1 MANYAGNAIQGA
13 GTGAAAGA
21 AFGPWGALAGGA
33 IGLAAGLFSAYE
45 QAQDEKE
52 RQRILEKAAQ
62 QLNTSTAELK
72 SAVNQ
77 WYIDHPS
84 MGSQTDVNKYTQLVG
99 EYDPYEFIYS
109 DEDTNGDGIPDAIKD
124 FDNNY
129 NVDDYYAPNREALIE
144 KTADAVQAKAAGAG
158 IGRGTGAANQIA
170 TSVADKN
177 EQLYKDALAAMNQDR
192 QFAYNLWNAKIQQ
205 GQNRLNQLK
214 NAKDTQLSLYGGLA
228 EDFQNWNK
236 SKLQS
241 MIDLD
246 QQKMN
251 NDLSLTLASI

>member
-1 MANYAGNAIQGA
+1 MANYGKSALTGA

-21 AFGPWGALAGGA
+21 AFGPWGAVAGGA

-45 QAQDEKE
+45 EAQDEKE
-52 RQRILEKAAQ
+52 RRRILEQASQ
-62 QLNTSTAELK
+62 QLNASTEELQ
-72 SAVNQ
+72 SLVNQ
-77 WYIDHPS
+77 WYKDNPS
-84 MGSQTDVNKYTQLVG
+84 IGSQQDVESYRNLVDT
-99 EYDPYEFIYS
+99 YDPNEFVYNYE
-109 DEDTNGDGIPDAIKD
+109 D
-124 FDNNY
+124 FDDKY
-129 NVDDYYAPNREALIE
+129 NVDDYYAPNRDALIE
-144 KTADAVQAKAAGAG
+144 KTGDAVQARAAGAG

-170 TSVADKN
+170 TAVADKN
-177 EQLYKDALAAMNQDR
+177 EDLYKDALEAMNQDR

-236 SKLQS
+236 SKLQQQ
-241 MIDLD
+241 IDLD

-251 NDLSLTLASI
+251 NQLSLTLASI

>member
-1 MANYAGNAIQGA
+1 MANYGKSALTGA

-21 AFGPWGALAGGA
+21 AFGPWGAVAGGA

-45 QAQDEKE
+45 EAQDEKE
-52 RQRILEKAAQ
+52 RRRILEQASQ
-62 QLNTSTAELK
+62 QLNASTEELQ
-72 SAVNQ
+72 SLVNQ
-77 WYIDHPS
+77 WYKDNPS
-84 MGSQTDVNKYTQLVG
+84 IGSQQDVESYRNLVDT
-99 EYDPYEFIYS
+99 YDPNEFVYNY
-109 DEDTNGDGIPDAIKD
+109 DD
-124 FDNNY
+124 FDDKY

-144 KTADAVQAKAAGAG
+144 KTGDAVQARAAGAG

-170 TSVADKN
+170 TAVADKN
-177 EQLYKDALAAMNQDR
+177 ESLYKDALEAMNQDR

-236 SKLQS
+236 SKLQQQ
-241 MIDLD
+241 IDLD

-251 NDLSLTLASI
+251 NQLSLTLASI

>member
-1 MANYAGNAIQGA
+1 MASHYGSSAIQGA

-21 AFGPWGALAGGA
+21 AFGPWGAVAGGA

-45 QAQDEKE
+45 DAQDEKE
-52 RQRILEKAAQ
+52 KRIILEQAAQ
-62 QLNTSTAELK
+62 QLNSSTDELK
-72 SAVNQ
+72 ALVKE
-77 WYIDHPS
+77 WYDNNPS
-84 MGSQTDVNKYTQLVG
+84 IGSQQDVESYRSLVDN
-99 EYDPYEFIYS
+99 YDPNEFVYDYE
-109 DEDTNGDGIPDAIKD
+109 D

-144 KTADAVQAKAAGAG
+144 KTGDAVQARAAGAG

-170 TSVADKN
+170 TAVADKN
-177 EQLYKDALAAMNQDR
+177 EALYKDALEAMNQDR

-236 SKLQS
+236 SKLQQQ
-241 MIDLD
+241 IDLD

-251 NDLSLTLASI
+251 NQLSLTLASI

>member
-1 MANYAGNAIQGA
+1 MQQLVQLLVLG
-13 GTGAAAGA
+13 
-21 AFGPWGALAGGA
+21 GALAGGA
-33 IGLAAGLFSAYE
+33 VGLAAGLFSAYE

-52 RQRILEKAAQ
+52 RKRILEQAAQ

-72 SAVNQ
+72 AAVNQ
-77 WYIDHPS
+77 WYKDNPS
-84 MGSQTDVNKYTQLVG
+84 MGSKSDISDYQALIHGGTLSNGTVSEG
-99 EYDPYEFIYS
+99 YDPYEFVY
-109 DEDTNGDGIPDAIKD
+109 DAED

>member
-1 MANYAGNAIQGA
+1 MANYGKSALTGA

-21 AFGPWGALAGGA
+21 AFGPWGAVAGGA

-45 QAQDEKE
+45 EAQDEKE
-52 RQRILEKAAQ
+52 RRRILEQASQ
-62 QLNTSTAELK
+62 QLNASTEELQ
-72 SAVNQ
+72 SLVNQ
-77 WYIDHPS
+77 WYKDNPS
-84 MGSQTDVNKYTQLVG
+84 IGSQQDVESYRNLVDT
-99 EYDPYEFIYS
+99 YDPNEFVYNYE
-109 DEDTNGDGIPDAIKD
+109 D
-124 FDNNY
+124 FDDKY

-144 KTADAVQAKAAGAG
+144 KTGDAVQARAAGAG

-170 TSVADKN
+170 TAVADKN
-177 EQLYKDALAAMNQDR
+177 EDLYKDALEAMNQDR

-236 SKLQS
+236 SKLQQQ
-241 MIDLD
+241 IDLD

-251 NDLSLTLASI
+251 NQLSLTLASI

>member
-45 QAQDEKE
+45 EAQDEKE
-52 RQRILEKAAQ
+52 RRRILEQASQ
-62 QLNTSTAELK
+62 QLNASTEELQ
-72 SAVNQ
+72 SLVNQ
-77 WYIDHPS
+77 WYKDNPS
-84 MGSQTDVNKYTQLVG
+84 IGSQQDVESYRNLVDT
-99 EYDPYEFIYS
+99 YDPNEFVYNYE
-109 DEDTNGDGIPDAIKD
+109 D

-129 NVDDYYAPNREALIE
+129 DVNDYYAPNREALIE
-144 KTADAVQAKAAGAG
+144 KTSDAVQAKAAGAG

-170 TSVADKN
+170 TAVADKN
-177 EQLYKDALAAMNQDR
+177 EELYKDALEAMNQDR

-214 NAKDTQLSLYGGLA
+214 NARDTQLSLYGGLA

-236 SKLQS
+236 SKLQQQ
-241 MIDLD
+241 IDLD

-251 NDLSLTLASI
+251 NQLSLTLASI

>member
-1 MANYAGNAIQGA
+1 MAASNVLMSIGAGA
-13 GTGAAAGA
+13 GTGAAVG
-21 AFGPWGALAGGA
+21 GPWGALAGGA
-33 IGLAAGLFSAYE
+33 IGLAAGLFGEYE
-45 QAQDEKE
+45 AAENEREK
-52 RQRILEKAAQ
+52 RRILEKAAQ
-62 QLNTSTAELK
+62 QLNASTEELK
-72 SAVNQ
+72 SRVDQ
-77 WYIDHPS
+77 WYKDNPS
-84 MGSQTDVNKYTQLVG
+84 IGSQSDINDYQALIRGGTLTDGTVVEG
-99 EYDPYEFIYS
+99 YDPSEFVYDYE
-109 DEDTNGDGIPDAIKD
+109 D

-144 KTADAVQAKAAGAG
+144 KTGDAVQARAAGAG

-170 TSVADKN
+170 TAVADKN
-177 EQLYKDALAAMNQDR
+177 ESLYRDALAAMNQDR

-228 EDFQNWNK
+228 EDFENWNK
-236 SKLQS
+236 AKLQS
-241 MIDLD
+241 QIDLD

>member
-1 MANYAGNAIQGA
+1 MASYGSNAIQGA

-33 IGLAAGLFSAYE
+33 VGLAAGLFSAYE
-45 QAQDEKE
+45 QEQDERKK
-52 RQRILEKAAQ
+52 QKILEQAAQ
-62 QLNTSTAELK
+62 QLNTSTAQLK
-72 SAVNQ
+72 EAVTQ
-77 WYIDHPS
+77 WYKDNPS
-84 MGSQTDVNKYTQLVG
+84 IGSQSDIKDYQTLIHGGTLSNGTFVEG
-99 EYDPYEFIYS
+99 YDPNEFVYDYE
-109 DEDTNGDGIPDAIKD
+109 D
-124 FDNNY
+124 FNDNY

-158 IGRGTGAANQIA
+158 IGRGTGAATQIA

-214 NAKDTQLSLYGGLA
+214 SAKDTQLSLYGGLA

-236 SKLQS
+236 AQLQS

>member
-1 MANYAGNAIQGA
+1 MAASNVLMTMGAGA
-13 GTGAAAGA
+13 GTGATVG
-21 AFGPWGALAGGA
+21 GPWGALAGGA
-33 IGLAAGLFSAYE
+33 IGLAAGLFGEYE
-45 QAQDEKE
+45 AAQNEREK
-52 RQRILEKAAQ
+52 RRILEKASQ
-62 QLNTSTAELK
+62 QLNASTAQLK
-72 SAVNQ
+72 EAVNQ
-77 WYIDHPS
+77 WYKDNTSI
-84 MGSQTDVNKYTQLVG
+84 GSKADVNKYTELVG
-99 EYDPYEFIYS
+99 AYDPYEFVYS

-144 KTADAVQAKAAGAG
+144 KTGDAVQARAAGAG

-170 TSVADKN
+170 TAVADKN
-177 EQLYKDALAAMNQDR
+177 EDLYRDALAAMNQDR

-214 NAKDTQLSLYGGLA
+214 SAKDTQLSLYGGLA

-236 SKLQS
+236 AQLQS
-241 MIDLD
+241 QIDLD